1 MKKHFYGGQAVI
13 EGVMIR
19 GISNCVVAV
28 RNKKKEIIINQI
40 NLPSFTN
47 SKLKKI
53 PFIRGLFILVE
64 MMIIGFRSLSK
75 SSEVLEENQ
84 DEMSLLEK
92 LFSYVF
98 STVFLLTV
106 LSVFFLLP
114 LFLSDRVVFFENNFV
129 VNNIVEGIVRLIFFI
144 LYVYLIGLSK
154 DIKRVFAYHGAEH
167 KTIAAYE
174 HNKKLNSSN
183 IDSIQ
188 KYNKEHPRCGTS
200 FIMTVILV
208 SIILHVFIPREP
220 LILL

>member
-19 GISNCVVAV
+19 GITNCVVAV

-188 KYNKEHPRCGTS
+188 KYNKEHHRCGTI
-200 FIMTVILV
+200 FIMKVI
-208 SIILHVFIPREP
+208 FFR
-220 LILL
+220 